1 MLVDIQTF
9 FLDSLINTETSNLLD
24 TPEEDDTCSSC
35 PKVDA
40 DDTEALCAEET
51 ETATIEGTTIKG
63 EETCHH
69 GTEDTTYTM
78 NRTCTNRVIN
88 MKLGIDELN
97 RENQNDT
104 SQETD
109 DGRTQWTNQVAT
121 SSNGYQTS
129 QNTVQ
134 CQ

>member
-1 MLVDIQTF
+1 MLHILSFYVIHLFFKSFGCKINNNNFAHQNFCLLSLSYVYMKVPLVVAAFTMLVGIQTF

-40 DDTEALCAEET
+40 EDTEALCAEET

-63 EETCHH
+63 EETCHQ

-78 NRTCTNRVIN
+78 N
-88 MKLGIDELN
+88 
-97 RENQNDT
+97 
-104 SQETD
+104 
-109 DGRTQWTNQVAT
+109 
-121 SSNGYQTS
+121 
-129 QNTVQ
+129 
-134 CQ
+134 

>member
-9 FLDSLINTETSNLLD
+9 FLDSFINTETSNLLD

-51 ETATIEGTTIKG
+51 ETATIEGTPPSRAKRPVIKVPKIP
-63 EETCHH
+63 H
-69 GTEDTTYTM
+69 TM

-97 RENQNDT
+97 RETRMIPARRPMMAEPNGLT
-104 SQETD
+104 KSQ
-109 DGRTQWTNQVAT
+109 QQ
-121 SSNGYQTS
+121 
-129 QNTVQ
+129 
-134 CQ
+134 